1 MQMGIVLD
9 YWCRC
14 SKSQHRRADSRMKL
28 VPQGR
33 VTVGLRLVACGH

>member
-14 SKSQHRRADSRMKL
+14 SKSQHRRADSMEKSKPYERTAVDL
-28 VPQGR
+28 RWWQ
-33 VTVGLRLVACGH
+33 VGH